1 MDIVVLGIDL
11 GQNVC
16 SIVGLGAEGQ
26 VSTGRGI
33 RSLSGA

>member
-11 GQNVC
+11 GKSVC

-26 VSTGRGI
+26 VLVVEG
-33 RSLSGA
+33 